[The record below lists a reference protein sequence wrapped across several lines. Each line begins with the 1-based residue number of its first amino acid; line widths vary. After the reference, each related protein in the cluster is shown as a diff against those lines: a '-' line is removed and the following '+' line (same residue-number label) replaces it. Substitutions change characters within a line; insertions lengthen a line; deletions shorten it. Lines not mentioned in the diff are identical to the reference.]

1 MDEMTIIKEALD
13 ETTHEIDKARNRLVK
28 KLSQASADVSVDHA
42 DDEWDEYRMLLEM
55 KAAYETLLMRVE
67 DKK

>member
-1 MDEMTIIKEALD
+1 MTIIKEALD
-13 ETTHEIDKARNRLVK
+13 ETTHEIDKARNRWVQ

>member
-1 MDEMTIIKEALD
+1 MDEMTIVKEALD
-13 ETTHEIDKARNRLVK
+13 ETIHEIDKARDRLVK
-28 KLSQASADVSVDHA
+28 KLTKASAEVSVDHA

-67 DKK
+67 DRK